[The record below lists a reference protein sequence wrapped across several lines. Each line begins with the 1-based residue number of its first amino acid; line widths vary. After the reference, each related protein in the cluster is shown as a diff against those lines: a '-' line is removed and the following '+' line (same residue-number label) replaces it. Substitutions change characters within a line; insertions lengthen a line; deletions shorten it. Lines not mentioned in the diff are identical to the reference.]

1 MAEIYNYIFRITTIF
16 EKCVERLS
24 RRNQFFIPC
33 DILRKAIDKEIT
45 DFIKKYMNNVISETC
60 KKELNNLVSYFT
72 QEGFSFMSQ
81 VEIRKYPTSFIED
94 IDVKISDF
102 QWERIIEIATE
113 YGFKVCMWD
122 DMEVLV
128 MPTLESAET
137 RDFLDFSF
145 KCRKSID
152 EIIMKEG
159 SISFYGGELYT
170 REQEEGSEFFH
181 NKFMISSYQTN
192 LDPEVD
198 RTEFYLDQLTF
209 WADTHNKQ
217 VKREIAA
224 DAIVTVEILEIC

>member
-1 MAEIYNYIFRITTIF
+1 MVETYNYEFRNTIF
-16 EKCVERLS
+16 KECVERLS
-24 RRNQFFIPC
+24 RRYQFFIPC
-33 DILRKAIDKEIT
+33 DILRKVIEKEIT

-72 QEGFSFMSQ
+72 QEGFSFTSQ

-102 QWERIIEIATE
+102 QWDEIIGIATE

-122 DMEVLV
+122 GMEVLV
-128 MPTLESAET
+128 MPPLEIAET
-137 RDFLDFSF
+137 HDFLDLSV
-145 KCRKSID
+145 KCRKAID
-152 EIIMKEG
+152 EIIKEREA
-159 SISFYGGELYT
+159 ISFYGGELFT

-181 NKFMISSYQTN
+181 NKFVISSYQTN
-192 LDPEVD
+192 LDSEVD
-198 RTEFYLDQLTF
+198 RTEFNLDQLTF